1 VLRKTNSLALTF
13 AIGYIKNQWSELF
26 GPGFL
31 WRTPRKWLDQ
41 YPRYL
46 QASFKR
52 LDQVQGKVQK
62 DRLAMGMVDTYLPD
76 VMSKLSAE
84 DGLMWESEAALVD
97 FRFMIE
103 EWRIQL
109 FAQPMKTILSVSEK
123 RVKQAWLEVSQP

>member
-1 VLRKTNSLALTF
+1 
-13 AIGYIKNQWSELF
+13 
-26 GPGFL
+26 
-31 WRTPRKWLDQ
+31 
-41 YPRYL
+41 
-46 QASFKR
+46 
-52 LDQVQGKVQK
+52 
-62 DRLAMGMVDTYLPD
+62 MGMVDTYLPD